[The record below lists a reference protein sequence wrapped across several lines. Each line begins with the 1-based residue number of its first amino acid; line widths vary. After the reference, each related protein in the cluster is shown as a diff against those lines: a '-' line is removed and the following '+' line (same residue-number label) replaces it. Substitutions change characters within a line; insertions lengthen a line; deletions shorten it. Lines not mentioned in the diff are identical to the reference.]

1 MGQIKLDV
9 AEPVGGHQVAC
20 VNPAALSD
28 GTDHREVYVICE
40 PFPAARA
47 DPFLSIND
55 AVA

>member
-1 MGQIKLDV
+1 MGQIRLDV

-40 PFPAARA
+40 PFPSARA
-47 DPFLSIND
+47 DPFPSIDD